1 MEGWQPRTCAESLAA
16 AASRWPE
23 ERAIFIEGRSWT
35 FRELWAD
42 VRRTAANLKRLGLRR
57 GDHLAVCMG
66 NSYEWVTVFLG
77 AGTLG
82 AVTVPVNTRFKADEL
97 AYCLRQADIRM
108 LAVSDRFLKIDFI
121 AMLRQI
127 APEID
132 AALPDPALPLLRTV
146 IVFGDDI
153 PAGCLSARQQLDT
166 PAEAEVDER
175 SEGVSAS
182 DVLLIQYTSGTTAY
196 PKGAMLTHG
205 SMLRDAYEFGRR
217 LDLRAGDRYFSGR
230 PLFHVS
236 GTTLSLLTS
245 LEAGACYLTTASFD
259 IGQVLDILDS
269 ERCTHT
275 SANDTMFLMMMNHP
289 AFSKDRIHLRAAMAA
304 ATPTVMQ
311 QIYDATGIEGL
322 CCAYGLS
329 EGSGNCAIA
338 PVGDRQ
344 DKRFAGYAL
353 PLPDVEIRI
362 VSPGGNRDLLPGEE
376 GEILLRG
383 WNLMKG
389 YYNMPEQTA
398 AAIDRDG
405 WLHTGDFG
413 VRDEDGRLCFAG
425 RLKDCFRVG
434 GENVAPADVEDVLQ
448 RHPAIREAQV
458 VGVPDPRLGEV
469 AAAYV
474 ILNDGASV
482 TPEEIIAW
490 SRERCANF
498 KVPRYVRM
506 VSSFDGIGM
515 TASSKVQ
522 KGKLRDYV
530 IKDLGLE
537 RVAMTGRDAS

>member
-1 MEGWQPRTCAESLAA
+1 MQRWQPRTCAESLAA

-23 ERAIFIEGRSWT
+23 ERVIFINGHSWT

-57 GDHLAVCMG
+57 GDHLAICMG

-82 AVTVPVNTRFKADEL
+82 AVTVPVNTRFKADEFT
-97 AYCLRQADIRM
+97 YCLRQADIRM
-108 LAVSDRFLKIDFI
+108 LAISDRFLKIDFI
-121 AMLRQI
+121 AMLREI
-127 APEID
+127 APGID
-132 AALPDPALPLLRTV
+132 AELPDPALPLLRTI
-146 IVFGDDI
+146 IVFGDDV
-153 PAGCLSARQQLDT
+153 PAGCLSARQLDA

-175 SEGVSAS
+175 TEGVSTS

-217 LDLRAGDRYFSGR
+217 LDIRAGDRYFSGR

-236 GTTLSLLTS
+236 GTTLSLLAS
-245 LEAGACYLTTASFD
+245 IEAGACYLTTSSFD
-259 IGQVLDILDS
+259 IEQVLNILEG

-275 SANDTMFLMMMNHP
+275 SANDTMFLMMMNDP
-289 AFSKDRIHLRAAMAA
+289 TFSKDRIYLRAAMAA

-311 QIYDATGIEGL
+311 QIYDGMGIEGL
-322 CCAYGLS
+322 CSAYGLS

-338 PVGDRQ
+338 PVNDRQ

-353 PLPDVEIRI
+353 PLPGVEIRI
-362 VSPGGNRDLLPGEE
+362 VSPDGNRDLLPDEE

-413 VRDEDGRLCFAG
+413 VRDEDGRLCFVG

-474 ILNDGASV
+474 ILNDGASAS
-482 TPEEIIAW
+482 PEEIIAW

-530 IKDLGLE
+530 IKELGLQG
-537 RVAMTGRDAS
+537 VTMTGRDAL